1 MRSLPTMETVFQSV
15 HKDKNC
21 AQNGLSIQWGF
32 PFPIYSLSH
41 ILFSLHIFLLFAC
54 LPIYAIYKNII
65 ILLLLLWFF
74 LSYKVVYKRIAIH
87 YRHAIQISCSCDIIS
102 ALVENKKKK
111 QFQNESYLCSHCSM
125 RPKTQ
130 LSTCTQSPHLYTR
143 YHHSPHHVTLR
154 HRPRINLLTYTIKW

>member
-87 YRHAIQISCSCDIIS
+87 YRHAIQISCSCNIIS

-111 QFQNESYLCSHCSM
+111 TISKWVVFVLSLQYAPQNSTVHMHAEPSLIHTLPPFPTPRHLTPSAQNQSSH
-125 RPKTQ
+125 
-130 LSTCTQSPHLYTR
+130 
-143 YHHSPHHVTLR
+143 
-154 HRPRINLLTYTIKW
+154 IYTI